1 MPQNFNQYTGT
12 LKEFAKKQKIPYER
26 LLNLLKK
33 MGFPRFAFNTPIEKM
48 SMGQQ
53 KRVAITKSLV
63 EPADLYLWD
72 EPANYLDIFNQDQ
85 IIKLL
90 QKIKPAMLL
99 IEHDQHFIKQVAN
112 QRIKLN
118 QKI

>member
-1 MPQNFNQYTGT
+1 
-12 LKEFAKKQKIPYER
+12 
-26 LLNLLKK
+26 
-33 MGFPRFAFNTPIEKM
+33 MGRACK
-48 SMGQQ
+48 
-53 KRVAITKSLV
+53 
-63 EPADLYLWD
+63 
-72 EPANYLDIFNQDQ
+72 YLDIFNQDQ